1 MQVRFIGRT
10 GAEVHGNQ
18 HRRGLRYTGAGII
31 GGPCRRGPTP
41 TGANTKGADII
52 GELRSTGRRWRSLCR
67 GQQGS
72 YRRAVVI
79 SEDTIDTIY
88 NIPCFF
94 SKHLYINKS

>member
-1 MQVRFIGRT
+1 ME
-10 GAEVHGNQ
+10 AEIHGGWYNWWPIS
-18 HRRGLRYTGAGII
+18 TEAEMDE
-31 GGPCRRGPTP
+31 GPCRRGTTP

-52 GELRSTGRRWRSLCR
+52 GELRSTGRGWRTLCR

-79 SEDTIDTIY
+79 SEDNIDTIY
-88 NIPCFF
+88 NIPCFL